1 MAFAVA
7 DEIAIGDSDR
17 LNCANG
23 AFGSVETEEAA
34 WVARDC
40 FGKKL
45 RSALERNLPVVNC
58 ATA

>member
-40 FGKKL
+40 FGQTL
-45 RSALERNLPVVNC
+45 QSALELNPPVVNC
-58 ATA
+58 AAA